1 MVLSALLTYSKA
13 SAVKE
18 TQDRITSVSVP
29 TIVACKDLQ
38 TDLNQAQNKGRQAI
52 LAGNDSARVVS
63 AKNGFDAAWDN
74 IGKDVARLEDL
85 SPHWTVQGN
94 RERLADMKNQL
105 GTLRETDESIMK
117 QAASGEREAA
127 SKVGNEFTDKA
138 TTTAEAIK
146 KPLDE
151 MAASFTQLIKDST
164 EEMTGKTRSMNLT
177 LLGTTLAAIAIGA
190 FVAVFLSRNISG
202 ETQAVLT
209 LAEAITAG
217 DLTQDDLPVRSHD
230 EIGDLTTAIN
240 KMRANLKQ
248 MIIAITENAGHVA
261 TASEELSSTS
271 QQISANSE
279 ETSAQANVVSQAAQ
293 QVNTNLQSVSIGA
306 EEMTSTIQSIA
317 NNAHEAATVASN
329 AVQTAQAANATVGK
343 LGASSAEIGEVIKV
357 ITSIAQQTNLLALNA
372 TIEAARAGE
381 AGKGFAVVAN
391 EVKEL
396 AKQTAKATEDIGRK
410 IIAIQT
416 DTAAAVEAIGS
427 ITAVISQVNDISG
440 TIATAVEEQS
450 ATTNEMTRNVSDAA
464 KGSGQITQNIAGVA
478 EAARGTSSS
487 AQESQKAA
495 DELAQM
501 AVQLRGMVGQFRIDT
516 PGSHGRDGVS
526 AKSMAASAGR

>member
-1 MVLSALLTYSKA
+1 MVLSALLTYWKA
-13 SAVKE
+13 SAVRE
-18 TQDRITSVSVP
+18 TQDLITGVRVP
-29 TIVACKDLQ
+29 TIGACKELKGDL
-38 TDLNQAQNKGRQAI
+38 DQAQNKARQAI
-52 LAGNDSARVVS
+52 LAGNDTARVTP
-63 AKNGFDAAWDN
+63 AKNAFDATWDK
-74 IGKDVARLEDL
+74 IGKDMTRLEEL
-85 SPHWTVQGN
+85 SPNWTVQAN
-94 RERLADMKNQL
+94 RDRLAEIKNQL
-105 GTLRETDESIMK
+105 GALRGIQESIIK
-117 QAASGEREAA
+117 QAGSGEHDAVAKAGTEI
-127 SKVGNEFTDKA
+127 TDKA
-138 TTTAEAIK
+138 TMAVEEIK
-146 KPLDE
+146 KPLGE
-151 MAASFTQLIKDST
+151 MADSFTQLIRDST
-164 EEMTGKTRSMNLT
+164 DEMSGQTRSMYLI
-177 LLGTTLAAIAIGA
+177 LLGTTLVAVAIGA
-190 FVAVFLSRNISG
+190 FVAIFLSRNIAG
-202 ETQAVLT
+202 ATQAVLAQ
-209 LAEAITAG
+209 AEAITAG
-217 DLTQDDLPVRSHD
+217 DLTRDDLPIRSQD
-230 EIGDLTTAIN
+230 ETGDLTNAIN
-240 KMRANLKQ
+240 KMSANLKQ

-293 QVNTNLQSVSIGA
+293 QVNTNLQSVSTGA

-329 AVQTAQAANATVGK
+329 AVQTAQAANVTVGK

-396 AKQTAKATEDIGRK
+396 AKQTAKATEDIGHK
-410 IIAIQT
+410 ITAIQT

-450 ATTNEMTRNVSDAA
+450 ATTNEMTRNVADAA
-464 KGSGQITQNIAGVA
+464 KGSGEITQNIAGVA

-501 AVQLRGMVGQFRIDT
+501 AVQLRGLVGQFRIDGKASQG
-516 PGSHGRDGVS
+516 PDGFS
-526 AKSMAASAGR
+526 AKSKAARAGA